1 MRGRKD
7 VKNSQTLP
15 PGQTTSWEPAE
26 EDLGLRLRT
35 GIRDAAGR
43 AYRGENSGL
52 LLIVMIG
59 VVVIFGILLRD
70 TSFLGASNLVSI
82 VETTTAVSV
91 MAVPTVFVICS
102 GEIDL
107 SFATVVPVSAYIAAI
122 FLEHHRGIPL
132 AVITALAFGALVG
145 LINGFVTVVFRIPS
159 FVVTLGMLGVLQGY
173 SEAIANSATLTVT
186 NQTFL
191 KIFGQGSV
199 GPIPSLVL
207 WSVGATIVGS
217 FILAYTPTGRH
228 VMATGANAN
237 AARFS
242 GIKTGRVKIAVLM
255 FSGIGGALAGLIY
268 VGQFTAATYTLGSS
282 DLLNVLAAVIVGGT
296 VLAGGQ
302 GSVVGAFIGSLLIG
316 LIGNALII
324 LGLATPEQ
332 LMARGLIIILAVIL
346 SSRPRG
352 RGSFFTRRLSFLRKF
367 GLVATSPRSDGTA
380 AGAVADPASNQP
392 AAAGSPSAG
401 RQPGSADAP
410 PATNQPRVSG
420 HSSSGDARPSSGQEP
435 ADG

>member
-1 MRGRKD
+1 MRGRKNVKSSLQPGRQAPDDARDPADGGQFTDRLGQSFRD
-7 VKNSQTLP
+7 V
-15 PGQTTSWEPAE
+15 
-26 EDLGLRLRT
+26 
-35 GIRDAAGR
+35 AAR

-52 LLIVMIG
+52 LLVVMLA
-59 VVVIFGILLRD
+59 VVVIFGILLRN
-70 TSFLGASNLVSI
+70 TSFIGGSNLISI
-82 VETTTAVSV
+82 VETTTSVSV

-122 FLEHHRGIPL
+122 FLEHNLSPVL
-132 AVITALAFGALVG
+132 AVVAAIGFGALVG
-145 LINGFVTVVFRIPS
+145 LINGLVTVLFKIPS

-173 SEAIANSATLTVT
+173 SEAITNSSTISVS
-186 NQTFL
+186 NSGFL
-191 KIFGQGSV
+191 RVFGQGQI
-199 GPIPSLVL
+199 GPVSSLVL
-207 WSVGATIVGS
+207 WTVGTVIVGTFVLS
-217 FILAYTPTGRH
+217 YTATGRH
-228 VMATGANAN
+228 VLATGANPN

-242 GIKTGRVKIAVLM
+242 GIRTGRVKIAVLV
-255 FSGIGGALAGLIY
+255 FSGIGGALGGLLY
-268 VGQFTAATYTLGSS
+268 LGQFTAATYTLGSS

-302 GSVVGAFIGSLLIG
+302 GSVVGALIGSLLIG

-352 RGSFFTRRLSFLRKF
+352 RRALFGGRLGSVLRRS
-367 GLVATSPRSDGTA
+367 GVVASASPATA
-380 AGAVADPASNQP
+380 SASGEASP
-392 AAAGSPSAG
+392 AANAAASPAAD
-401 RQPGSADAP
+401 RQD
-410 PATNQPRVSG
+410 
-420 HSSSGDARPSSGQEP
+420 D

>member
-1 MRGRKD
+1 MRGRKNVKSSLQPGRQAPDDARDPADGGQFTDGLGQSFRD
-7 VKNSQTLP
+7 V
-15 PGQTTSWEPAE
+15 
-26 EDLGLRLRT
+26 
-35 GIRDAAGR
+35 AAR

-52 LLIVMIG
+52 LLVVMLA
-59 VVVIFGILLRD
+59 VVVIFGILLRN
-70 TSFLGASNLVSI
+70 TSFIGGSNLISI
-82 VETTTAVSV
+82 VETTTSVSV

-122 FLEHHRGIPL
+122 FLEHNLSPVL
-132 AVITALAFGALVG
+132 AVVAAIGFGALVG
-145 LINGFVTVVFRIPS
+145 LINGLVTVLFKIPS

-173 SEAIANSATLTVT
+173 SEAITNSSTISVS
-186 NQTFL
+186 NSGFL
-191 KIFGQGSV
+191 RVFGQGQI
-199 GPIPSLVL
+199 GPVSSLVL
-207 WSVGATIVGS
+207 WTVGTVIVGTFVLS
-217 FILAYTPTGRH
+217 YTATGRH
-228 VMATGANAN
+228 VLATGANPN

-242 GIKTGRVKIAVLM
+242 GIRTGRVKIAVLV
-255 FSGIGGALAGLIY
+255 FSGIGGALGGLLY
-268 VGQFTAATYTLGSS
+268 LGQFTAATYTLGSS

-302 GSVVGAFIGSLLIG
+302 GSVVGALIGSLLIG

-352 RGSFFTRRLSFLRKF
+352 RRALFGGRLRSVLRRS
-367 GLVATSPRSDGTA
+367 GVVASASPATA
-380 AGAVADPASNQP
+380 SASGEASP
-392 AAAGSPSAG
+392 AANAAASPAAD
-401 RQPGSADAP
+401 RQD
-410 PATNQPRVSG
+410 
-420 HSSSGDARPSSGQEP
+420 D

>member
-1 MRGRKD
+1 MAKNPSRTLAAGRPAAPD
-7 VKNSQTLP
+7 SGASLAAEP
-15 PGQTTSWEPAE
+15 PGDRLRQ
-26 EDLGLRLRT
+26 GLRDT
-35 GIRDAAGR
+35 AAR

-52 LLIVMIG
+52 LLVVIVL
-59 VVVIFGILLRD
+59 VVGIFGILLRN
-70 TSFLGASNLVSI
+70 TTFLGSSNLISI

-107 SFATVVPVSAYIAAI
+107 SFATVVPVSAYIAA
-122 FLEHHRGIPL
+122 LQLQDGHGIVL
-132 AVITALAFGALVG
+132 AIVAALAFGAGVG
-145 LINGFVTVVFRIPS
+145 IVNGIVTVIFGIPS

-173 SEAIANSATLTVT
+173 SEAITNSATLSVS
-186 NQTFL
+186 NEDFL
-191 KIFGQGSV
+191 KIFGAGSV
-199 GPIPSLVL
+199 GGVSSLVL
-207 WSVGATIVGS
+207 WSLGVTIVGGV
-217 FILAYTPTGRH
+217 ILAYTPIGRH
-228 VMATGANAN
+228 VLATGANPN

-255 FSGIGGALAGLIY
+255 FSGIGGALGGLIY
-268 VGQFTAATYTLGSS
+268 LGQFTAATYTLGSS

-324 LGLATPEQ
+324 IGLATPEQ

-352 RGSFFTRRLSFLRKF
+352 RASWFSGRLGFLRRARLTASARDPV
-367 GLVATSPRSDGTA
+367 GAAPSPA
-380 AGAVADPASNQP
+380 PAPAGREPPASP
-392 AAAGSPSAG
+392 E
-401 RQPGSADAP
+401 
-410 PATNQPRVSG
+410 
-420 HSSSGDARPSSGQEP
+420 SGDG
-435 ADG
+435 

>member
-1 MRGRKD
+1 M
-7 VKNSQTLP
+7 KNSQTLP
-15 PGQTTSWEPAE
+15 SGQTTSWDPAE

-35 GIRDAAGR
+35 GVKDAAAR

-52 LLIVMIG
+52 LLVVMIG
-59 VVVIFGILLRD
+59 VVVVFGILLRD
-70 TSFLGASNLVSI
+70 TTFLGASNLLSI

-122 FLEHHRGIPL
+122 FLEHNRGVLL
-132 AVITALAFGALVG
+132 AIIFALGFGALVG
-145 LINGFVTVVFRIPS
+145 LINGVVTVVFGIPS

-173 SEAIANSATLTVT
+173 SEAITNSATLTVT

-228 VMATGANAN
+228 VLATGANAN

-255 FSGIGGALAGLIY
+255 FSGIGGALGGLIY

-346 SSRPRG
+346 SSRARG
-352 RGSFFTRRLSFLRKF
+352 RHSFFAGRLSFLRRS
-367 GLVATSPRSDGTA
+367 GLVAASPRGDGTA
-380 AGAVADPASNQP
+380 AEAAAGPASSQP
-392 AAAGSPSAG
+392 AAAGSPLAG
-401 RQPGSADAP
+401 REPGGADAP
-410 PATNQPRVSG
+410 PAASRPQVNG
-420 HSSSGDARPSSGQEP
+420 HSSGGDARPSSGQEP

>member
-1 MRGRKD
+1 M
-7 VKNSQTLP
+7 KNSQTLP
-15 PGQTTSWEPAE
+15 PGQATSWDPAE

-35 GIRDAAGR
+35 SVRDAAAR

-52 LLIVMIG
+52 LLVVMIG
-59 VVVIFGILLRD
+59 VVVVFGILLRD
-70 TSFLGASNLVSI
+70 TTFLGASNLVSI
-82 VETTTAVSV
+82 VEATTAVSV

-132 AVITALAFGALVG
+132 AVICALGFGVLVG
-145 LINGFVTVVFRIPS
+145 LINGVVTVVFRIPS

-173 SEAIANSATLTVT
+173 SQAIANSATLTVT

-199 GPIPSLVL
+199 GPFPSLVL
-207 WSVGATIVGS
+207 WSVGTTIVGS

-242 GIKTGRVKIAVLM
+242 GIRTGRVKIAALI
-255 FSGIGGALAGLIY
+255 FSGVGGALGGLIY

-352 RGSFFTRRLSFLRKF
+352 RGSFLSKRLSFVRKF
-367 GLVATSPRSDGTA
+367 GLVATSPRSDSA
-380 AGAVADPASNQP
+380 AAAAVAGPASSQP
-392 AAAGSPSAG
+392 AEAGSPPAG
-401 RQPGSADAP
+401 HQPGSADAP
-410 PATNQPRVSG
+410 PAASRPPASG
-420 HSSSGDARPSSGQEP
+420 HSAGGEPRSSSGQEP

>member
-1 MRGRKD
+1 
-7 VKNSQTLP
+7 VNSSVQSGQETSEDAQSAALP
-15 PGQTTSWEPAE
+15 AQFSDRLGQ
-26 EDLGLRLRT
+26 GV
-35 GIRDAAGR
+35 RDIAAR

-52 LLIVMIG
+52 LLVVMLA

-70 TSFLGASNLVSI
+70 TGFLASSNLISI

-122 FLEHHRGIPL
+122 FLEHNRGIPL
-132 AVITALAFGALVG
+132 AVLVAVAFGAGVG
-145 LINGFVTVVFRIPS
+145 LINGIVTVVFKIPS
-159 FVVTLGMLGVLQGY
+159 FVVTLGMLGILQGY
-173 SEAIANSATLTVT
+173 SEAITNSATLTVT
-186 NQTFL
+186 NQDFL
-191 KIFGQGSV
+191 KIFGQGEVAGISA
-199 GPIPSLVL
+199 LVL
-207 WSVGATIVGS
+207 WTLGTVIVGTFVLS
-217 FILAYTPTGRH
+217 YTATGRH
-228 VMATGANAN
+228 VLATGANPN

-255 FSGIGGALAGLIY
+255 FSGIGGALGGLIY
-268 VGQFTAATYTLGSS
+268 LGQFTAATYTLGSS

-302 GSVVGAFIGSLLIG
+302 GSVVGALIGSLLIG

-332 LMARGLIIILAVIL
+332 LIARGLIIILAVIL

-352 RGSFFTRRLSFLRKF
+352 RRGLFSGRLGFLRRS
-367 GLVATSPRSDGTA
+367 GIVATAP
-380 AGAVADPASNQP
+380 
-392 AAAGSPSAG
+392 AGSPAAPAG
-401 RQPGSADAP
+401 QPDRQTPPDASE
-410 PATNQPRVSG
+410 RG
-420 HSSSGDARPSSGQEP
+420 
-435 ADG
+435 

>member
-1 MRGRKD
+1 MKGINK
-7 VKNSQTLP
+7 VKNLRESGRQSPAQSDLAVDQGQRGDRLSQ
-15 PGQTTSWEPAE
+15 
-26 EDLGLRLRT
+26 GLR
-35 GIRDAAGR
+35 DVAAR

-52 LLIVMIG
+52 LLVVMIA

-70 TSFLGASNLVSI
+70 TGFLASSNLISI

-122 FLEHHRGIPL
+122 FLEHNRGIPL
-132 AVITALAFGALVG
+132 AIIVALAFGALVG
-145 LINGFVTVVFRIPS
+145 LINGAVTVVFKIPS
-159 FVVTLGMLGVLQGY
+159 FVVTLGMLGILQGY
-173 SEAIANSATLTVT
+173 SEAITNSSTLTVT

-199 GPIPSLVL
+199 FGVSSLVL
-207 WSVGATIVGS
+207 WTLGAVIVGAFVLS
-217 FILAYTPTGRH
+217 YTATGRH
-228 VMATGANAN
+228 VLATGANPN

-255 FSGIGGALAGLIY
+255 FSGVGGALGGLIY
-268 VGQFTAATYTLGSS
+268 LGQFTAATYTLGSS

-302 GSVVGAFIGSLLIG
+302 GSVVGALIGSLLIG

-332 LMARGLIIILAVIL
+332 LIARGLIIIIAVIL

-352 RGSFFTRRLSFLRKF
+352 RGALFGGRLAFLRRSR
-367 GLVATSPRSDGTA
+367 LVATAPSLPDASQGIGPPGTSQSGA
-380 AGAVADPASNQP
+380 GQAGAGQS
-392 AAAGSPSAG
+392 SPGPVSDVNPSS
-401 RQPGSADAP
+401 PGSDDFAD
-410 PATNQPRVSG
+410 
-420 HSSSGDARPSSGQEP
+420 DI
-435 ADG
+435 

>member
-1 MRGRKD
+1 MKGINK
-7 VKNSQTLP
+7 VKNLLQSGRQP
-15 PGQTTSWEPAE
+15 QASSDSVVYQGQLG
-26 EDLGLRLRT
+26 DRLGQGLR
-35 GIRDAAGR
+35 DVAAR

-52 LLIVMIG
+52 LLVVMIA

-70 TSFLGASNLVSI
+70 TGFLAASNLISI

-91 MAVPTVFVICS
+91 MAVPAVFVICS

-122 FLEHHRGIPL
+122 FLQHHRGIPL
-132 AVITALAFGALVG
+132 AIIVALAFGAAVG
-145 LINGFVTVVFRIPS
+145 LINGVVTVVFKIPS
-159 FVVTLGMLGVLQGY
+159 FVVTLGMLGILQGY
-173 SEAIANSATLTVT
+173 SEAITNSATLTVT
-186 NQTFL
+186 NQTYL

-199 GPIPSLVL
+199 AGVSSLVL
-207 WSVGATIVGS
+207 WTLGAVIVGAFVLS
-217 FILAYTPTGRH
+217 YTATGRH
-228 VMATGANAN
+228 VLATGANQN

-255 FSGIGGALAGLIY
+255 FSGIGGALGGLIY
-268 VGQFTAATYTLGSS
+268 LGQFTAATYTLGSS

-302 GSVVGAFIGSLLIG
+302 GSVVGALIGSLLIG

-332 LMARGLIIILAVIL
+332 LIARGLIIIIAVIL

-352 RGSFFTRRLSFLRKF
+352 RGSLFGGRLWFLRRS
-367 GLVATSPRSDGTA
+367 GLVATAPVLADA
-380 AGAVADPASNQP
+380 NAGIGP
-392 AAAGSPSAG
+392 PSAD
-401 RQPGSADAP
+401 SISD
-410 PATNQPRVSG
+410 V
-420 HSSSGDARPSSGQEP
+420 RPTSLGGQ
-435 ADG
+435 G

>member
-1 MRGRKD
+1 M
-7 VKNSQTLP
+7 KNSQTLSS
-15 PGQTTSWEPAE
+15 GQTTSWDPAE

-35 GIRDAAGR
+35 GVKDAAAR

-52 LLIVMIG
+52 LLVVMIG
-59 VVVIFGILLRD
+59 VVVVFGILLRD
-70 TSFLGASNLVSI
+70 TTFLGASNLLSI

-122 FLEHHRGIPL
+122 FLEHNRGVLL
-132 AVITALAFGALVG
+132 AIIFALGFGALVG
-145 LINGFVTVVFRIPS
+145 LINGVVTVVFGIPS

-173 SEAIANSATLTVT
+173 SEAITNSATLTVT

-228 VMATGANAN
+228 VLATGANAN

-255 FSGIGGALAGLIY
+255 FSGIGGALGGLIY

-346 SSRPRG
+346 SSRARG
-352 RGSFFTRRLSFLRKF
+352 RHSFFAGRLSFLRRS
-367 GLVATSPRSDGTA
+367 GLVAASPRGDGTA
-380 AGAVADPASNQP
+380 AEAAAGPASSQP
-392 AAAGSPSAG
+392 AAAGSPLAG
-401 RQPGSADAP
+401 REPGGADAP
-410 PATNQPRVSG
+410 PAAGRPQVNG
-420 HSSSGDARPSSGQEP
+420 HSTGGDARPSSGQEP

>member
-1 MRGRKD
+1 MKGINK
-7 VKNSQTLP
+7 VKNLRQSGRQPQASSDSAVYQGQLGDRLSQ
-15 PGQTTSWEPAE
+15 
-26 EDLGLRLRT
+26 GLR
-35 GIRDAAGR
+35 DVAAR

-52 LLIVMIG
+52 LLVVMIA

-70 TSFLGASNLVSI
+70 TGFLAASNLVSI

-122 FLEHHRGIPL
+122 FLQHHRGIPL
-132 AVITALAFGALVG
+132 AIVAAIGFGAAVG
-145 LINGFVTVVFRIPS
+145 LINGVVTVVFKIPS
-159 FVVTLGMLGVLQGY
+159 FVVTLGMLGILQGY
-173 SEAIANSATLTVT
+173 SEAITNSATLTVT
-186 NQTFL
+186 NQDYL

-199 GPIPSLVL
+199 GGVSSLVL
-207 WSVGATIVGS
+207 WTLGAVIVGTFVLS
-217 FILAYTPTGRH
+217 YTATGRH
-228 VMATGANAN
+228 VLATGANPN

-242 GIKTGRVKIAVLM
+242 GIKTGRVKIMVLM
-255 FSGIGGALAGLIY
+255 FSGIGGALGGLIY
-268 VGQFTAATYTLGSS
+268 LGQFTAATYTLGSS

-302 GSVVGAFIGSLLIG
+302 GSVVGALIGSLLIG

-332 LMARGLIIILAVIL
+332 LIARGLIIILAVIL

-352 RGSFFTRRLSFLRKF
+352 RGALFGGRLRFLRRG
-367 GLVATSPRSDGTA
+367 GLIATAPVLPDASQGIGPPGD
-380 AGAVADPASNQP
+380 AVP
-392 AAAGSPSAG
+392 
-401 RQPGSADAP
+401 PGSEDFADDF
-410 PATNQPRVSG
+410 TDS
-420 HSSSGDARPSSGQEP
+420 
-435 ADG
+435 

>member
-1 MRGRKD
+1 MKGINKMKNLLQSGRLPQASSD
-7 VKNSQTLP
+7 SAVYQGQLGDRLSQ
-15 PGQTTSWEPAE
+15 
-26 EDLGLRLRT
+26 GLR
-35 GIRDAAGR
+35 DVAAR

-52 LLIVMIG
+52 LLVVMIA
-59 VVVIFGILLRD
+59 VVAIFGILLRD
-70 TSFLGASNLVSI
+70 TGFLAASNLISI

-122 FLEHHRGIPL
+122 FLQHHRGIPL
-132 AVITALAFGALVG
+132 AIIVALAFGAAVG
-145 LINGFVTVVFRIPS
+145 LINGVVTVAFKIPS
-159 FVVTLGMLGVLQGY
+159 FVVTLGMLGILQGY
-173 SEAIANSATLTVT
+173 SEAITNSATLTVT
-186 NQTFL
+186 NQTYL

-199 GPIPSLVL
+199 AGVSSLVL
-207 WSVGATIVGS
+207 WTLGAVIVGAFVLS
-217 FILAYTPTGRH
+217 YTVTGRH
-228 VMATGANAN
+228 VLATGANQN

-255 FSGIGGALAGLIY
+255 FSGIGGALGGLIY
-268 VGQFTAATYTLGSS
+268 LGQFTAATYTLGSS

-302 GSVVGAFIGSLLIG
+302 GSVVGALIGSLLIG

-332 LMARGLIIILAVIL
+332 LIARGLIIIIAVIL

-352 RGSFFTRRLSFLRKF
+352 RGKLFGGRLRFLRRT
-367 GLVATSPRSDGTA
+367 GLVASAPVLPGASQGIGAPAEVTPTSP
-380 AGAVADPASNQP
+380 
-392 AAAGSPSAG
+392 
-401 RQPGSADAP
+401 
-410 PATNQPRVSG
+410 
-420 HSSSGDARPSSGQEP
+420 SGQDYP
-435 ADG
+435 DDI